1 MSKYIKEI
9 SGALNN
15 PAVVSRLIRFP
26 ETVEEVGFCVERNNM
41 LGAKIDNTVAYT
53 DGTLIKIRKPSVHN
67 NRLAFMGRKSFA
79 SVNVQI
85 TCDRRLYINNVLA
98 RFAGS
103 TNDSFVFN
111 ASALRRRMI
120 ELHALRRCHL
130 LGDSGYPNEPWMIT
144 PFARGERPEE
154 GTPESRFHKAHISD
168 RNCVERCIGVLKEVF
183 RAIND
188 ERVLHYDA
196 VKACRIVVAIV
207 VVHNLRILAQV
218 PLYQNLRPDLRN
230 ENHYDDENEDEHDN
244 ENEEEADADEALN
257 LLARGRAARQRIVD
271 ELEAARGRRHRH

>member
-1 MSKYIKEI
+1 
-9 SGALNN
+9 
-15 PAVVSRLIRFP
+15 
-26 ETVEEVGFCVERNNM
+26 
-41 LGAKIDNTVAYT
+41 
-53 DGTLIKIRKPSVHN
+53 
-67 NRLAFMGRKSFA
+67 MGRKSFA
-79 SVNVQI
+79 SINVQI

-103 TNDSFVFN
+103 TNDSFIFN

-120 ELHALRRCHL
+120 ELNAMRRCHL
-130 LGDSGYPNEPWMIT
+130 LGDSGYPIEPWMIT
-144 PFARGERPEE
+144 PFAREERPEE
-154 GTPESRFHKAHISD
+154 DTPESRFNKVHCSD
-168 RNCVERCIGVLKEVF
+168 RNCVERCIGLLKEVF

-207 VVHNLRILAQV
+207 VVHNLRVLARI
-218 PLYQNLRPDLRN
+218 PLFQNVRGDLCN
-230 ENHYDDENEDEHDN
+230 QNYHDEDENEDENRNANEDGNDN
-244 ENEEEADADEALN
+244 DEVLN